1 MKNKKGVALTLT
13 LFILIIVSLL
23 CIAFLELTTSEL
35 QIVGNHFSRLQALNI
50 ADAGVENAIA
60 HLKFVNGWT
69 ASSASTE
76 FPSGSGNTYIVTYPD
91 ASGKIL
97 SIGRLATGE
106 EVTLEAGVTVRGG
119 SSPYSIKVI
128 DYTET

>member
-50 ADAGVENAIA
+50 ADA
-60 HLKFVNGWT
+60 GWT